1 MFFEWLFL
9 ILCAVLVILLLIFR
23 KTYVVKKYWRYALIL
38 APFVIVV
45 VIQVMLK
52 VKGKSSDPS
61 KPDPLIQQMDNLKSN
76 LQEADMVTTIEV
88 TAAKTNDVATLNK
101 LQQVRQIADPE
112 ERTRQL
118 AAMVG

>member
-9 ILCAVLVILLLIFR
+9 ILCAVLVILLLIFK

-112 ERTRQL
+112 ERTRQV

>member
-76 LQEADMVTTIEV
+76 LQEDDMVTTIEV

-112 ERTRQL
+112 ERTRQV